1 MKNLFVN
8 TVIFFATLFMWLIG
22 SAEASAQQIQIVEAP
37 SGSTITIENG
47 DEGLTISAGDQIL
60 YRNRG
65 NITINGH
72 SISYEREADD
82 SRIVGSSERSTK
94 TVTLDKGFNYIKA
107 SRGVDVVMSDKKGD
121 EVTISANSN
130 LIDYVICKS
139 SGGTL
144 TVGIDDKIR
153 SISNFSVVVTIPRRD
168 NVNVYQAA
176 SGASINLHHELTC
189 ANVSMEA
196 SSGGS
201 INCARI
207 NCDKLLIA
215 VTSGSNVSGSFRI
228 KQSGIVEASSGA
240 DVTISALSPELNLKA
255 SSGSTINA
263 SGQVKHLDADASSA
277 ASIKAFNLNA
287 VTAEAE
293 ASSGANIKVNCSKSL
308 EAEASS
314 AADIRYKG
322 DCSAERS
329 TSSGGS
335 IKKID

>member
-1 MKNLFVN
+1 MKNLFIAP
-8 TVIFFATLFMWLIG
+8 VIFFTTLIMWLAG
-22 SAEASAQQIQIVEAP
+22 STEASAQDVQILEMP
-37 SGSTITIENG
+37 SGSTITINNG
-47 DEGLTISAGDQIL
+47 DEGLTISADDQIL
-60 YRNRG
+60 FRNRG

-144 TVGIDDKIR
+144 TVGIDDKVR

-196 SSGGS
+196 SSGGR

-207 NCDKLLIA
+207 NCDKLLIG

-293 ASSGANIKVNCSKSL
+293 ASSGASIKVNCSKSL

-322 DCSAERS
+322 ECSVERS

-335 IKKID
+335 IKKQ